1 VYRKDANS
9 SIWLSSLIPAP
20 YIRNIFFID
29 KDKGW
34 AIGDYKVFTT
44 NNSGI
49 NWVLQ
54 MDDSKATFT
63 SIDFIDKNEGWLSS
77 DYGEI
82 YHTTNSGDTWTKVYS
97 NSDYVILS
105 IDFIDSK
112 TGWAAG
118 YNPKKH
124 GTDFEGLLMYTKDG
138 GHSWTEHPFQVD
150 PIYKIKFIDEKTG
163 YAMGDNFIIYTN
175 SGGH

>member
-1 VYRKDANS
+1 MWISK
-9 SIWLSSLIPAP
+9 LIPAP

-29 KDKGW
+29 KNKGW

-44 NNSGI
+44 NNSGV

-54 MDDSKATFT
+54 MDDPESTFT
-63 SIDFIDKNEGWLSS
+63 SIDFINTNEGWLST
-77 DYGEI
+77 DYGDI
-82 YHTTNSGDTWTKVYS
+82 YHSINSGDKWTKIYS
-97 NSDYVILS
+97 NPDYVIRT
-105 IDFIDSK
+105 IDFIDEK

-118 YNPKKH
+118 YNIKKH
-124 GTDFEGLLMYTKDG
+124 DTEFNGLLMYTRDG

-150 PIYKIKFIDEKTG
+150 AIWKIKFSDDNTG
-163 YAMGDNFIIYTN
+163 YAMGDKFIIYTN